1 MLEPENNVILE
12 DVEFD
17 CIISETDKRFFFQ
30 QFRGY
35 GDMAI
40 IVKGEIKI
48 TKGFNTWKSMV
59 KKNKHRMDEM
69 GMVMLFAGVQKD
81 DPTKLHAIMKF
92 PDMEAFQAFGS
103 NEELTEERK
112 KAGAVFES
120 GVMTMISVSEFF
132 TNFPEPFVKA

>member
-1 MLEPENNVILE
+1 
-12 DVEFD
+12 
-17 CIISETDKRFFFQ
+17 
-30 QFRGY
+30 
-35 GDMAI
+35 MAI

-81 DPTKLHAIMKF
+81 DSTKLHAIMKF
-92 PDMEAFQAFGS
+92 RDMEAFQAFGS

-112 KAGAVFES
+112 KAGAVVES
-120 GVMTMISVSEFF
+120 GVMTMISEDDFF
-132 TNFPEPFVKA
+132 TNFPEPFLKE